1 MKQVISLTNNFFRL
15 KLKMYFFLVDDSS
28 KHKKAKDVNKDVVST
43 ISHNECKYVLLNEK
57 CLRHSMKR
65 I

>member
-15 KLKMYFFLVDDSS
+15 KLKMYFFLVDD